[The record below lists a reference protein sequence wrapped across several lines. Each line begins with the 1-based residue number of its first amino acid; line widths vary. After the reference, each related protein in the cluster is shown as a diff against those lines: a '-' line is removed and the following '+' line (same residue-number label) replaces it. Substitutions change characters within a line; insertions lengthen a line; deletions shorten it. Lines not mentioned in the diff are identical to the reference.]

1 MFDEKELNNIFA
13 TIIVITIIF
22 AFDDKREAFQLSFW
36 ALNFLKILLFSI
48 IIVFSYELAQKFT
61 AKLYKAKT
69 FHEISYNIR
78 VFKKSKSFPVTIFIA
93 FLSTILSNGKF
104 YFASIKKTEVILDKK
119 LIGKPYQFLRE
130 FDIAKIISSGPLFTI
145 FLAAL
150 VSSIKL
156 PVFDSLKLMLITYSI
171 YNILPIPPLDG
182 SKVFFNSLPLFI
194 FSFIF
199 IILTSLLLFFIPSLL
214 TIVIS
219 VIVSLIFF
227 FMILRRLN

>member
-13 TIIVITIIF
+13 TIIVIAIVF
-22 AFDDKREAFQLSFW
+22 AFDDKRQVFQLGFW
-36 ALNFLKILLFSI
+36 ALNFLKILLFSMI
-48 IIVFSYELAQKFT
+48 VVFSYELAQKFT
-61 AKLYKAKT
+61 ARLYKART
-69 FHEISYNIR
+69 FHEINYNIR
-78 VFKKSKSFPVTIFIA
+78 LFKKSKSFPVTIFIA
-93 FLSTILSNGKF
+93 FLSTIFSNGRF

-130 FDIAKIISSGPLFTI
+130 FDVAKIISSGPLFTI

-156 PVFDSLKLMLITYSI
+156 PGLDSLELMLIAYSI

-182 SKVFFNSLPLFI
+182 SKIFFNSLPLFI
-194 FSFIF
+194 LSFIF
-199 IILTSLLLFFIPSLL
+199 IILTSLLLFFIPSLP

-227 FMILRRLN
+227 FMILKRLN